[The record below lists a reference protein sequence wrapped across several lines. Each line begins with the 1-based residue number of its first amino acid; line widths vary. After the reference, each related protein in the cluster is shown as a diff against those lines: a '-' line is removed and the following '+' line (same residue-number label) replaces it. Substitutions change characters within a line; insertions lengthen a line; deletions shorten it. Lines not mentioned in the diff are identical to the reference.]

1 MNSQEY
7 KQFYD
12 TVGALNGWDFSQI
25 RCSSEGVEWD
35 FYDQVSRLC
44 TASDVLLDIGTGG
57 GESLLSI
64 ASHAALLV
72 GIDLSHTM
80 VETARRNM
88 QRTAISNVRFAQMEA
103 GSLSFPSEFFNIISC
118 RHSPF
123 HASETARV
131 LMEDG
136 VFLTQQVRECD
147 KANLVQAFGR
157 GQSLRPDG
165 SLKEQY
171 TKELQLAGFRNIHYA
186 EYDAVEYYER
196 EEDLIFLLKH
206 TPIIPRFGQEED
218 DFRILQQFISDHR
231 TDRGIRTNAARFMMI
246 ARR

>member
-1 MNSQEY
+1 
-7 KQFYD
+7 
-12 TVGALNGWDFSQI
+12 
-25 RCSSEGVEWD
+25 
-35 FYDQVSRLC
+35 
-44 TASDVLLDIGTGG
+44 
-57 GESLLSI
+57 
-64 ASHAALLV
+64 
-72 GIDLSHTM
+72 
-80 VETARRNM
+80 
-88 QRTAISNVRFAQMEA
+88 
-103 GSLSFPSEFFNIISC
+103 
-118 RHSPF
+118 
-123 HASETARV
+123 
-131 LMEDG
+131 MEDG